1 MGRSADDWP
10 FGRCEGRRQRQTLW
24 SMVAKDSPQ
33 FRQTG
38 RPTHVDYCTP
48 SDTRRVAEPPVAA
61 RSPWWTHVETRA
73 PDEGMEPALE
83 IWLDTRSLPAII
95 RLAGLLDGRTRRSL
109 LSVVE
114 HLFVL
119 GIRHFQVDAGELAIG
134 DASGAS
140 ELTMFQRRTR
150 EAGGSLDWIGLDFGS
165 LGRHDIRES
174 IPLRSHGIIIGSRA
188 SSLDGGAPTRSRQ
201 QLWKS

>member
-1 MGRSADDWP
+1 
-10 FGRCEGRRQRQTLW
+10 
-24 SMVAKDSPQ
+24 
-33 FRQTG
+33 
-38 RPTHVDYCTP
+38 
-48 SDTRRVAEPPVAA
+48 
-61 RSPWWTHVETRA
+61 
-73 PDEGMEPALE
+73 MEPALE

-109 LSVVE
+109 QSVVE

-119 GIRHFQVDAGELAIG
+119 GIRDFEVEAGDLAIG

-150 EAGGSLDWIGLDFGS
+150 EAGGSLEWTGLDFGS
-165 LGRHDIRES
+165 LRRYDIRES
-174 IPLRSHGIIIGSRA
+174 ITLRSHGIMVGSRA
-188 SSLDGGAPTRSRQ
+188 SSFDGGAPMPSRE